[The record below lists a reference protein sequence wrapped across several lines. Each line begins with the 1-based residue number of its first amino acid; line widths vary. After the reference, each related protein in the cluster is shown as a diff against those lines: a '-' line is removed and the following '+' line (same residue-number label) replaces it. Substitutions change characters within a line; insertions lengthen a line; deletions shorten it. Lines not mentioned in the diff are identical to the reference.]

1 MNLDKLRNSS
11 IGTKL
16 AIVNAVATI
25 AALVMVLLI
34 ALVYEFFTF
43 RQSVA
48 EEIRVQSIIIEN
60 NSTAALAF
68 GDANAAAETLAALR
82 ASPDIDHAIIYLPDG
97 QPFASYVRTTSGHTE
112 QPVLPKQQGLVF
124 HSGGYTLTQDIKLG
138 GKLLGYLYV
147 EANANRLYH
156 SLQLFGAAIVV
167 AILAAIWFA
176 QVLLKPLQ
184 RAIASPLDR
193 LGALMRRVSEN
204 KDYTLRSEHEGGD
217 EVGVLTRE
225 FNGMLAQIH
234 RHKADLEFELERRL
248 EAEKR
253 LERLAHY
260 DNVTQ
265 LPNRNF
271 FNNSLARAVSVS
283 ARTSKTTV
291 LMFIDL
297 DNFKRVNDTL
307 GHHVGD
313 LLLADAAL
321 RISGT
326 LRTNDVVCR
335 IGGDEFAVI
344 LENLE
349 TPALSGYI
357 ASKIIHVLAEG
368 FSFGDSEIYIGAS
381 IGISTYPEDA
391 QDIPGLLRS
400 ADTAMYHAKEHGK
413 NNYQYY
419 NADLETRALRRMSL
433 ETGLRRAI
441 DAQELVLYYQP
452 QINTLT
458 GCIVGFEALLRW
470 QHPEWGLVNPND
482 FIPVAEET
490 GIIVPIGEWVL
501 RTACRQAKVWQ
512 ETFSP
517 ELTMSVNISSRQ
529 FREPEIVESVL
540 SIVAETGIPS
550 GKLDLELTE
559 STLMDGTDVVF
570 NKMSRLREAG
580 ICISVDDFG
589 TGYSSMSY
597 LKRFPITTL
606 KIDRSFVQDI
616 PTDADDIAITQAI
629 IAMGKS
635 LGLTLVAEG
644 VETAEQLHFLREHR
658 CDKLQGFLFSRPVPA
673 SEAEALLKRDGDVV
687 AGFVVV
693 K

>member
-11 IGTKL
+11 ISTKL
-16 AIVNAVATI
+16 AIVNAAATI

-34 ALVYEFFTF
+34 ALGYEFFAF
-43 RQSVA
+43 RQSMA
-48 EEIRVQSIIIEN
+48 EEIRVQSIIIES

-68 GDANAAAETLAALR
+68 GDAKAAAETLAALR

-97 QPFASYVRTTSGHTE
+97 KPFASYIRTDSGHTE
-112 QPVLPKQQGLVF
+112 LPGLPKQRGLVF
-124 HSGGYTLTQDIKLG
+124 HRGGYTLAQDIKLDG
-138 GKLLGYLYV
+138 RLLGYLYV
-147 EANANRLYH
+147 EANANRLYY
-156 SLQLFGAAIVV
+156 SLQLFGAAIVA
-167 AILAAIWFA
+167 AILAAVGFA
-176 QVLLKPLQ
+176 QILLKPLQ
-184 RAIASPLDR
+184 LAIASPLDR
-193 LGALMRRVSEN
+193 LGALMRQVSEN

-271 FNNSLARAVSVS
+271 FNNSLARAVGVS
-283 ARTSKTTV
+283 ARTGKTMA

-307 GHHVGD
+307 GHHIGD
-313 LLLADAAL
+313 LLLADTAL

-326 LRTNDVVCR
+326 LRANDVVCR

-349 TPALSGYI
+349 TPTLSGFI
-357 ASKIIHVLAEG
+357 ASKIIHVLAKG
-368 FSFGDSEIYIGAS
+368 FSFGDSEIFIGAS

-419 NADLETRALRRMSL
+419 NADLETRVLRRMSL

-441 DAQELVLYYQP
+441 DARELVLYYQP
-452 QINTLT
+452 QVDTLT
-458 GCIVGFEALLRW
+458 GRIIGFEALLRW

-501 RTACRQAKVWQ
+501 RTACHQAKIWQ
-512 ETFSP
+512 EQFSP

-529 FREPEIVESVL
+529 FREPEIVENVL
-540 SIVAETGIPS
+540 SIVAETGISPD
-550 GKLDLELTE
+550 KLDLELTE

-570 NKMSRLREAG
+570 NKMNRLRETG

-644 VETAEQLHFLREHR
+644 VETAEQMHFLREHR
-658 CDKLQGFLFSRPVPA
+658 CDKLQGFLFSRPIPA
-673 SEAEALLKRDGDVV
+673 HEAEALLKRDGDAV
-687 AGFVVV
+687 AFAVI

>member
-11 IGTKL
+11 ISTKL

-34 ALVYEFFTF
+34 ALGYEFFTF

-97 QPFASYVRTTSGHTE
+97 KPFAAYVRTTSGHTE
-112 QPVLPKQQGLVF
+112 QPALPKQRGLVF
-124 HSGGYTLTQDIKLG
+124 HLGGYTLTQDIKLG

-167 AILAAIWFA
+167 AILAAVWFA

-193 LGALMRRVSEN
+193 LGTLMRRVSEN

-217 EVGVLTRE
+217 EIGVLTRE

-283 ARTSKTTV
+283 ARTGKTTV

-349 TPALSGYI
+349 TPTLSGYI

-458 GCIVGFEALLRW
+458 GRIVGFEALLRW

-490 GIIVPIGEWVL
+490 GIVVPIGEWVL
-501 RTACRQAKVWQ
+501 RTACRQAKIWQ

-529 FREPEIVESVL
+529 FREPEIVENVL
-540 SIVAETGIPS
+540 SIVAETGVPS
-550 GKLDLELTE
+550 DKLDLELTE
-559 STLMDGTDVVF
+559 STLMDSTDVVF
-570 NKMSRLREAG
+570 NKMSRLRETG

-644 VETAEQLHFLREHR
+644 VETAEQMHFLREHQ

-673 SEAEALLKRDGDVV
+673 SDAEALLKRDGNVV

>member
-1 MNLDKLRNSS
+1 MNLDKLRNATISQ
-11 IGTKL
+11 KL

-25 AALVMVLLI
+25 AALVMVLLF
-34 ALVYEFFTF
+34 ALGYEFFAF

-48 EEIRVQSIIIEN
+48 DEIRVQSIIIEN

-68 GDANAAAETLAALR
+68 GDANAAAETLAALK
-82 ASPDIDHAIIYLPDG
+82 ASPDIDHAVIYLPDG
-97 QPFASYVRTTSGHTE
+97 RPFASYISAASGHTE
-112 QPVLPKQQGLVF
+112 SPALPATRGLKF
-124 HSGGYTLTQDIKLG
+124 NLGGYVLTQDIRFNG
-138 GKLLGYLYV
+138 RLLGHLYV
-147 EANANRLYH
+147 EANAKRLYH
-156 SLQLFGAAIVV
+156 SLQLFTAAIVI
-167 AILAAIWFA
+167 AIAIAVWFA
-176 QVLLKPLQ
+176 QFLLKPLQ

-193 LGALMRRVSEN
+193 LGTLMRRVSEN

-217 EVGVLTRE
+217 EIGVLTRE

-271 FNNSLARAVSVS
+271 FNNSLTRAVSMAS
-283 ARTSKTTV
+283 RTGKTAV

-307 GHHVGD
+307 GHHIGD
-313 LLLADAAL
+313 LLLAEAAL
-321 RISGT
+321 RISDT
-326 LRTNDVVCR
+326 LRNNDVVCR

-344 LENLE
+344 LENLD
-349 TPALSGYI
+349 TPSLSGYI
-357 ASKIIHVLAEG
+357 ANKIIDVLAEG
-368 FSFGDSEIYIGAS
+368 FSFGDSEVYIGAS

-391 QDIPGLLRS
+391 MDIPGLLRS

-413 NNYQYY
+413 NNFQYY
-419 NADLETRALRRMSL
+419 NADLETRALKRMSL

-441 DAQELVLYYQP
+441 EAQELLLYYQP
-452 QINTLT
+452 QIDTVTNR
-458 GCIVGFEALLRW
+458 IVGFEALLRW
-470 QHPEWGLVNPND
+470 QHPEMGLVNPND

-490 GIIVPIGEWVL
+490 GLIVSIGEWVL
-501 RTACRQAKVWQ
+501 RNACRQAKIWQ
-512 ETFSP
+512 DTIAP
-517 ELTMSVNISSRQ
+517 ELTMSVNISGRQ
-529 FREPEIVESVL
+529 FREPNIVENL
-540 SIVAETGIPS
+540 LEIVAETGMPAD
-550 GKLDLELTE
+550 KLDLELTE
-559 STLMDGTDVVF
+559 STLMENSDAVF
-570 NKMSRLREAG
+570 NKMSRIRDKG
-580 ICISVDDFG
+580 ISISIDDFG

-616 PTDADDIAITQAI
+616 PRDADDVAITQAI

-635 LGLTLVAEG
+635 LGLILIAEG
-644 VETAEQLHFLREHR
+644 VETAEQMQFLREHY
-658 CDKLQGFLFSRPVPA
+658 CDKLQGFLFSRPVSA
-673 SEAEALLKRDGDVV
+673 AKAEALLQHDAAISRLK
-687 AGFVVV
+687 VV